1 MCKVKARSKLESSF
15 HSLDSRV
22 SKPACK
28 KIKLAQNAIIYLTK
42 VLHEYEGILKKDQ
55 VKVRPQKVT
64 KNKSHKHAL

>member
-1 MCKVKARSKLESSF
+1 MCKVKARLKVESSF
-15 HSLDSRV
+15 HSLDYRV

-28 KIKLAQNAIIYLTK
+28 KIKLTQNAIIYLTK
-42 VLHEYEGILKKDQ
+42 VLGILKKDQ